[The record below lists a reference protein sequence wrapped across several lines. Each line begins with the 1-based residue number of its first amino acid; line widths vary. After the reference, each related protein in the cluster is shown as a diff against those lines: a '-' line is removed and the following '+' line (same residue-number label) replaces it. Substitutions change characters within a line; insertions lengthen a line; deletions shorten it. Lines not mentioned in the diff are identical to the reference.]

1 MPTCLAI
8 SPGLT
13 PASRSSRTLS
23 AFALAVGA
31 RPLYL
36 PSTLA
41 FAPTSIRSRVNSRSN
56 SQRSDAD
63 KSRRHRLSDKD
74 GNADH

>member
-8 SPGLT
+8 SAGLT

-31 RPLYL
+31 LPLYL
-36 PSTLA
+36 PSALA
-41 FAPTSIRSRVNSRSN
+41 LAMPTSIRSRVNSLSN
-56 SQRSDAD
+56 
-63 KSRRHRLSDKD
+63 
-74 GNADH
+74 